1 MQSLS
6 GYPLPIRVMDSGIG
20 TERCRSVPVVVFMTK
35 HYKKDERKSSK
46 EIT

>member
-20 TERCRSVPVVVFMTK
+20 TERCRSVPVVVFMAK
-35 HYKKDERKSSK
+35 HYKKDEGKISK